1 MDLDGFFGHFDV
13 YKTRLVHGMAQ
24 YKGRL
29 QSDSLEITYVTVHVD
44 DDSRVRIMAGRRPLG
59 SWPISRVKAE
69 RRTIYKY
76 DLEIDGEAFDFFPDD
91 PQGFGDEV
99 GAVIDLTASG
109 NRFGLK
115 ARIAEAS
122 GS

>member
-1 MDLDGFFGHFDV
+1 M
-13 YKTRLVHGMAQ
+13 
-24 YKGRL
+24 
-29 QSDSLEITYVTVHVD
+29 QSDSLEISYVTIHVD
-44 DDSRVRIMAGRRPLG
+44 DDQRMRIMAGRRPLG
-59 SWPISRVKAE
+59 SWPMSKVKAE

-76 DLEIDGEAFDFFPDD
+76 DLEINGESFEFFPED
-91 PQGFGDEV
+91 PQGFGDAV
-99 GAVIDLTASG
+99 GAVIDLTNSG